1 MGFICQVSD
10 AVIRVL
16 SPGIGRKLIPLKYHV
31 NAAKTLW
38 VQVSGR
44 LNGARHQVVLE
55 RSLMRAEL
63 RSLRGELVFTGR
75 RYRGQET
82 FFN

>member
-16 SPGIGRKLIPLKYHV
+16 SPAIGRKLIPLKYHV
-31 NAAKTLW
+31 NAAKTLQ

-44 LNGARHQVVLE
+44 LNGAWHQVVLE
-55 RSLMRAEL
+55 RSLRRAEL